1 MNKDILDSIFR
12 RINFSIKNKV
22 PVIIQSEST
31 ECGNACLSMICGFYG
46 KDIDLFNF
54 RNIYGSSSQGTT
66 LNALATIAQKAGLK
80 TRALSLD
87 IEEIG
92 ELRLPCVLHWSLN
105 HFVVLVAVKGKRF
118 IINDPALG
126 RRVVHHK
133 EISENFSGIALEA
146 WPDSGF
152 IQEKQRSRLKLRELM
167 HNIVGLK
174 SALTKIL
181 MLSIVIETVN
191 LLLPMGTQVVTDH
204 VITAHDENLLLVIC
218 VGLMFFTI
226 FKTWVSMLR
235 AWVSLKLNT
244 LTDVQWK
251 TSFFDH
257 LIGLPLAFF
266 EKRQLGD
273 IQSRFASLDTI
284 RSTFTNSIVSGIID
298 SIMTIGLLVMLSLY
312 GGWLVWVVLG
322 FTVCYA
328 AMRAITYKFYRAIN
342 EELIVK
348 RARSGSH
355 FMESLYGI
363 ATIKSL
369 NLKNRRSQHWLNTN
383 IDVSNAGLKQTRF
396 DMLFGGINTFINSA
410 DQVVILWLGAQMVM
424 ENTMTIG
431 MFMAFNAYRGQFAQ
445 RAAALID
452 LTMQLKMLSLH
463 NERISEIVYSEPEA
477 ESPVRKIFA
486 DDIGVSLEV
495 QNLAYQYDRLSKP
508 VFSNV
513 NISVAAGESVALI
526 GASGIGKTTLLKVM
540 SGLLTPERGDIFIG
554 GFDINKIGIN
564 NFRSSIACVLQEDR
578 LFSGSIA
585 DNISGFDDEV
595 DQTLIVDCAMK
606 CNIHEEILRMPMGYE
621 TIIGELGAGI
631 SGGQKQRL
639 LIARALY
646 QKPKILF
653 MDEATSHLDI
663 NNEKMVNAAIES
675 LNITR
680 IIIAHRP
687 STIACADRIIDLA
700 KLTLLPQQL
709 TTETIL

>member
-1 MNKDILDSIFR
+1 MNKDVLDSIFK
-12 RINFSIKNKV
+12 RINFSMKNKV

-54 RNIYGSSSQGTT
+54 RNRYGSTSQGAT
-66 LNALATIAQKAGLK
+66 LNVLAAIAQKAGLK

-87 IEEIG
+87 IAEIK
-92 ELRLPCVLHWSLN
+92 ELRLPCILHWSLN
-105 HFVVLVAVKGKRF
+105 HFVVLVAIKGKRF
-118 IINDPALG
+118 IIHDPALG
-126 RRVVHHK
+126 RRVVHLQ
-133 EISENFSGIALEA
+133 ELSENFSGIALEA
-146 WPDSGF
+146 WPDSDF
-152 IQEKQRSRLKLRELM
+152 RQEKQRSRLKLLDLM
-167 HNIVGLK
+167 HNMVGLK
-174 SALTKIL
+174 SALIKIF
-181 MLSIVIETVN
+181 MLSVVIETVN
-191 LLLPMGTQVVTDH
+191 LLLPMGTQIVTDH

-226 FKTWVSMLR
+226 FKTWVSMIR

-257 LIGLPLAFF
+257 LMSLPLAFF

-273 IQSRFASLDTI
+273 IQSRFASLDII
-284 RSTFTNSIVSGIID
+284 RATFTNSIVTGMID
-298 SIMTIGLLVMLSLY
+298 SIMTIGLLIMLSLY

-328 AMRAITYKFYRAIN
+328 IMRALTYKFYRTVS

-424 ENTMTIG
+424 DNTMTIG
-431 MFMAFNAYRGQFAQ
+431 MFMAFNAYRGQFTQ
-445 RAAALID
+445 RAASLID

-463 NERISEIVYSEPEA
+463 NERISEIVYSEPEVD
-477 ESPVRKIFA
+477 SPLRNVFEENV
-486 DDIGVSLEV
+486 GVSLEV
-495 QNLAYQYDRLSKP
+495 RGLAYQYDLLSKP

-513 NISVAAGESVALI
+513 NISVAAGESVALV
-526 GASGIGKTTLLKVM
+526 GVSGIGKTTLLKVM
-540 SGLLTPERGDIFIG
+540 SGLLTPERGEIFIG

-564 NFRSSIACVLQEDR
+564 NFRSNIACVLQEDR
-578 LFSGSIA
+578 LFSGSIT

-595 DQTLIVDCAMK
+595 DEALVIECAMQ

-646 QKPKILF
+646 QKPRILF

-663 NNEKMVNAAIES
+663 NNEKIINAAIES

-700 KLTLLPQQL
+700 KITP
-709 TTETIL
+709 

>member
-1 MNKDILDSIFR
+1 MNKDVLDSIFK
-12 RINFSIKNKV
+12 RINFSMKNKV

-54 RNIYGSSSQGTT
+54 RNRYGSTSQGAT
-66 LNALATIAQKAGLK
+66 LNVLAAIAQKAGLK

-87 IEEIG
+87 IAEIK
-92 ELRLPCVLHWSLN
+92 ELRLPCILHWSLN
-105 HFVVLVAVKGKRF
+105 HFVVLVAIKGKRF
-118 IINDPALG
+118 IIHDPALG
-126 RRVVHHK
+126 RRVVHLQ
-133 EISENFSGIALEA
+133 ELSENFSGIALEA
-146 WPDSGF
+146 WPDSDF
-152 IQEKQRSRLKLRELM
+152 RQEKQRSRLKLLDLM
-167 HNIVGLK
+167 HNMVGLK
-174 SALTKIL
+174 SALIKIF
-181 MLSIVIETVN
+181 MLSVVIETVN
-191 LLLPMGTQVVTDH
+191 LLLPMGTQIVTDH

-226 FKTWVSMLR
+226 FKSWVSMIR

-257 LIGLPLAFF
+257 LMSLPLAFF

-273 IQSRFASLDTI
+273 IQSRFASLDII
-284 RSTFTNSIVSGIID
+284 RATFTNSIVTGMID
-298 SIMTIGLLVMLSLY
+298 SIMTIGLLIMLSLY

-328 AMRAITYKFYRAIN
+328 IMRALTYKFYRTVS

-424 ENTMTIG
+424 DNTMTIG
-431 MFMAFNAYRGQFAQ
+431 MFMAFNAYRGQFTQ
-445 RAAALID
+445 RAASLID

-463 NERISEIVYSEPEA
+463 NERISEIVYSEPEVD
-477 ESPVRKIFA
+477 SPLRNVFEENV
-486 DDIGVSLEV
+486 GVSLEV
-495 QNLAYQYDRLSKP
+495 RDLAYQYDLLSKP

-513 NISVAAGESVALI
+513 NISVAAGESVALV
-526 GASGIGKTTLLKVM
+526 GVSGIGKTTLLKVM
-540 SGLLTPERGDIFIG
+540 SGLLTPERGEIFIG

-564 NFRSSIACVLQEDR
+564 NFRSNIACVLQEDR
-578 LFSGSIA
+578 LFSGSIT

-595 DQTLIVDCAMK
+595 DEALVIECAMQ

-646 QKPKILF
+646 QKPRILF

-663 NNEKMVNAAIES
+663 NNEKIINAAIES

-700 KLTLLPQQL
+700 KITP
-709 TTETIL
+709 

>member
-1 MNKDILDSIFR
+1 MNKDVLDSIFK
-12 RINFSIKNKV
+12 RINFSMKNKV

-54 RNIYGSSSQGTT
+54 RNRYGSTSQGAT
-66 LNALATIAQKAGLK
+66 LNVLAAIAQKAGLK

-87 IEEIG
+87 IAEIK
-92 ELRLPCVLHWSLN
+92 ELRLPCILHWSLN
-105 HFVVLVAVKGKRF
+105 HFVVLVAIKGKRF
-118 IINDPALG
+118 IIHDPALG
-126 RRVVHHK
+126 RRVVHLQ
-133 EISENFSGIALEA
+133 ELSENFSGIALEA
-146 WPDSGF
+146 WPDSDF
-152 IQEKQRSRLKLRELM
+152 RQEKQRSRLKLLDLM
-167 HNIVGLK
+167 HNMVGLK
-174 SALTKIL
+174 SALIKIF
-181 MLSIVIETVN
+181 MLSVVIETVN
-191 LLLPMGTQVVTDH
+191 LLLPMGTQIVTDH

-226 FKTWVSMLR
+226 FKTWVSMIR

-257 LIGLPLAFF
+257 LMSLPLAFF

-273 IQSRFASLDTI
+273 IQSRFASLDII
-284 RSTFTNSIVSGIID
+284 RATFTNSIVTGMID
-298 SIMTIGLLVMLSLY
+298 SIMTIGLLIMLSLY

-328 AMRAITYKFYRAIN
+328 IMRALTYKFYRTVS

-383 IDVSNAGLKQTRF
+383 IGVSNAGLKQTRF

-424 ENTMTIG
+424 DNTMTIG
-431 MFMAFNAYRGQFAQ
+431 MFMAFNAYRGQFTQ
-445 RAAALID
+445 RAASLID

-463 NERISEIVYSEPEA
+463 NERISEIVYSEPEVD
-477 ESPVRKIFA
+477 SPLRNVFEENV
-486 DDIGVSLEV
+486 GVSLEV
-495 QNLAYQYDRLSKP
+495 RDLAYQYDLLSKP

-513 NISVAAGESVALI
+513 NISVAAGESVALV
-526 GASGIGKTTLLKVM
+526 GVSGIGKTTLLKVM
-540 SGLLTPERGDIFIG
+540 SGLLTPERGEIFIG

-564 NFRSSIACVLQEDR
+564 NFRSNIACVLQEDR
-578 LFSGSIA
+578 LFSGSIT

-595 DQTLIVDCAMK
+595 DEALVIECAMQ

-646 QKPKILF
+646 QKPRILF

-663 NNEKMVNAAIES
+663 NNEKIINAAIES

-700 KLTLLPQQL
+700 KITP
-709 TTETIL
+709 

>member
-1 MNKDILDSIFR
+1 MNKDVLDSIFK
-12 RINFSIKNKV
+12 RINFSMKNKV

-54 RNIYGSSSQGTT
+54 RNRYGSTSQGAT
-66 LNALATIAQKAGLK
+66 LNVLAAIAQKAGLK

-87 IEEIG
+87 IAEIK
-92 ELRLPCVLHWSLN
+92 ELRLPCILHWSLN
-105 HFVVLVAVKGKRF
+105 HFVVLVAIKGKRF
-118 IINDPALG
+118 IIHDPALG
-126 RRVVHHK
+126 RRVVHLQ
-133 EISENFSGIALEA
+133 ELSENFSGIALEA
-146 WPDSGF
+146 WPDSDF
-152 IQEKQRSRLKLRELM
+152 RQEKQRSRLKLLDLM
-167 HNIVGLK
+167 HNMVGLK
-174 SALTKIL
+174 SALIKIF
-181 MLSIVIETVN
+181 MLSVVIETVN
-191 LLLPMGTQVVTDH
+191 LLLPMGTQIVTDH

-226 FKTWVSMLR
+226 FKTWVSMIR

-257 LIGLPLAFF
+257 LMSLPLAFF

-273 IQSRFASLDTI
+273 IQSRFASLDII
-284 RSTFTNSIVSGIID
+284 RATFTNSIVTGMID
-298 SIMTIGLLVMLSLY
+298 SIMTIGLLIMLSLY

-322 FTVCYA
+322 FTVCNA
-328 AMRAITYKFYRAIN
+328 IMRALTYKFYRTVS

-424 ENTMTIG
+424 DNTMTIG
-431 MFMAFNAYRGQFAQ
+431 MFMAFNAYRGQFTQ
-445 RAAALID
+445 RAASLID

-463 NERISEIVYSEPEA
+463 NERISEIVYSEPEVD
-477 ESPVRKIFA
+477 SPLRNVFEENV
-486 DDIGVSLEV
+486 GVSLEV
-495 QNLAYQYDRLSKP
+495 RDLAYQYDLLSKP

-513 NISVAAGESVALI
+513 NISVAAGESVALV
-526 GASGIGKTTLLKVM
+526 GVSGIGKTTLLKVM
-540 SGLLTPERGDIFIG
+540 SGLLTPERGEIFIG

-564 NFRSSIACVLQEDR
+564 NFRSNIACVLQEDR
-578 LFSGSIA
+578 LFSGSIT

-595 DQTLIVDCAMK
+595 DEALVIECAMQ

-646 QKPKILF
+646 QKPRILF

-663 NNEKMVNAAIES
+663 NNEKIINAAIES

-700 KLTLLPQQL
+700 KITP
-709 TTETIL
+709 

>member
-1 MNKDILDSIFR
+1 MNKDVLDSIFR

-540 SGLLTPERGDIFIG
+540 SGLLTPGRGDIFIG

-595 DQTLIVDCAMK
+595 DQALIVDCAMK

>member
-1 MNKDILDSIFR
+1 MNKDVLDSIFK
-12 RINFSIKNKV
+12 RINFSMKNKV

-54 RNIYGSSSQGTT
+54 RNRYGSTSQGAT
-66 LNALATIAQKAGLK
+66 LNVLAAIAQKAGLK

-87 IEEIG
+87 IAEIK
-92 ELRLPCVLHWSLN
+92 ELRLPCILHWSLN
-105 HFVVLVAVKGKRF
+105 HFVVLVAIKGKRF
-118 IINDPALG
+118 IIHDPALG
-126 RRVVHHK
+126 RRVVHLQ
-133 EISENFSGIALEA
+133 ELSENFSGIALEA
-146 WPDSGF
+146 WPDSDF
-152 IQEKQRSRLKLRELM
+152 RQEKQRSRLKLLDLM
-167 HNIVGLK
+167 HNMVGLK
-174 SALTKIL
+174 SALIKIF
-181 MLSIVIETVN
+181 MLSVVIETVN
-191 LLLPMGTQVVTDH
+191 LLLPMGTQIVTDH

-226 FKTWVSMLR
+226 FKTWVSMIR

-257 LIGLPLAFF
+257 LMSLPLAFF

-273 IQSRFASLDTI
+273 IQSRFASLDII
-284 RSTFTNSIVSGIID
+284 RATFTNSIVTGMID
-298 SIMTIGLLVMLSLY
+298 SIMTIGLLIMLSLY

-328 AMRAITYKFYRAIN
+328 IMRALTYKFYRTVS

-424 ENTMTIG
+424 DNTMTIG
-431 MFMAFNAYRGQFAQ
+431 MFMAFNAYRGQFTQ
-445 RAAALID
+445 RAASLID

-463 NERISEIVYSEPEA
+463 NERISEIVYSEPEVD
-477 ESPVRKIFA
+477 SPLRNVFEENV
-486 DDIGVSLEV
+486 GVSLEV
-495 QNLAYQYDRLSKP
+495 RDLAYQYDLLSKP

-513 NISVAAGESVALI
+513 NISVAAGESVALV
-526 GASGIGKTTLLKVM
+526 GVSGIGKTTLLKVM
-540 SGLLTPERGDIFIG
+540 SGLLTPERGEIFIG

-564 NFRSSIACVLQEDR
+564 NFRSNIACVLQEDR
-578 LFSGSIA
+578 LFSGSIT

-595 DQTLIVDCAMK
+595 DEALVIECAMQ

-646 QKPKILF
+646 QKPRILF

-663 NNEKMVNAAIES
+663 NNEKIINAAIES
-675 LNITR
+675 LKITR

-700 KLTLLPQQL
+700 KITP
-709 TTETIL
+709 

>member
-1 MNKDILDSIFR
+1 MNKDVLDSIFK
-12 RINFSIKNKV
+12 RINFSMKNKV

-54 RNIYGSSSQGTT
+54 RNRYGSTSQGAT
-66 LNALATIAQKAGLK
+66 LNVLAAIAQKAGLK

-87 IEEIG
+87 IAEIK
-92 ELRLPCVLHWSLN
+92 ELRLPCILHWSLN
-105 HFVVLVAVKGKRF
+105 HFVVLVAIKGKRF
-118 IINDPALG
+118 IIHDPALG
-126 RRVVHHK
+126 RRVVHLQ
-133 EISENFSGIALEA
+133 ELSENFSGIALEA
-146 WPDSGF
+146 WPDSDF
-152 IQEKQRSRLKLRELM
+152 RQEKQRSRLKLLDLM
-167 HNIVGLK
+167 HNMVGLK
-174 SALTKIL
+174 SALIKIF
-181 MLSIVIETVN
+181 MLSVVIETVN
-191 LLLPMGTQVVTDH
+191 LLLPMGTQIVTDH

-226 FKTWVSMLR
+226 FKTWVSMIR

-257 LIGLPLAFF
+257 LMSLPLAFF

-273 IQSRFASLDTI
+273 IQSRFASLDII
-284 RSTFTNSIVSGIID
+284 RATFTNSIVTGMID
-298 SIMTIGLLVMLSLY
+298 SIMTIGLLIMLSLY

-328 AMRAITYKFYRAIN
+328 IMRALTYKFYRTVS

-424 ENTMTIG
+424 DNTMTIG
-431 MFMAFNAYRGQFAQ
+431 MFMAFNAYRGQFTQ
-445 RAAALID
+445 RAASLID

-463 NERISEIVYSEPEA
+463 NERISEIVYSEPEVD
-477 ESPVRKIFA
+477 SPLRNVFEENV
-486 DDIGVSLEV
+486 GVSLEV
-495 QNLAYQYDRLSKP
+495 RDLAYQYDLLSKP

-513 NISVAAGESVALI
+513 NISVAAGESVALV
-526 GASGIGKTTLLKVM
+526 GVSGIGKTTLLKVM
-540 SGLLTPERGDIFIG
+540 SGLLTPERGEIFIG

-564 NFRSSIACVLQEDR
+564 NFRSNIACLLQEDR
-578 LFSGSIA
+578 LFSGSIT

-595 DQTLIVDCAMK
+595 DEALVIECAMQ

-646 QKPKILF
+646 QKPRILF

-663 NNEKMVNAAIES
+663 NNEKIINAAIES

-700 KLTLLPQQL
+700 KITP
-709 TTETIL
+709 

>member
-1 MNKDILDSIFR
+1 MNKDTLDSIFK
-12 RINFSIKNKV
+12 RINFSMKTKV

-54 RNIYGSSSQGTT
+54 RNRYGSTSQGAT
-66 LNALATIAQKAGLK
+66 LNALAAIAQKAGLK

-87 IEEIG
+87 IAEIK
-92 ELRLPCVLHWSLN
+92 ELRLPCILHWSLN
-105 HFVVLVAVKGKRF
+105 HFVVLVAIKGKRF
-118 IINDPALG
+118 IIHDPALG
-126 RRVVHHK
+126 RRVVHLQ
-133 EISENFSGIALEA
+133 ELSENFSGIALEA
-146 WPDSGF
+146 WPDSDF
-152 IQEKQRSRLKLRELM
+152 RQEKQRSRLKLLDLM

-174 SALTKIL
+174 SALIKIF
-181 MLSIVIETVN
+181 MLSVVIETVN
-191 LLLPMGTQVVTDH
+191 LLLPMGTQIVTDH

-218 VGLMFFTI
+218 AGLMFFTI
-226 FKTWVSMLR
+226 FKTWVSMIR

-257 LIGLPLAFF
+257 LMSLPLAFF

-273 IQSRFASLDTI
+273 IQSRFASLDVI
-284 RSTFTNSIVSGIID
+284 RATFTNSIVTGVID
-298 SIMTIGLLVMLSLY
+298 SIMTIGLLIMLSLY

-328 AMRAITYKFYRAIN
+328 IMRALTYKFYRTVS

-363 ATIKSL
+363 ATVKSL

-396 DMLFGGINTFINSA
+396 DMLFGGINTFINSTE
-410 DQVVILWLGAQMVM
+410 QVVILWLGAQMVM
-424 ENTMTIG
+424 DNTMTIG
-431 MFMAFNAYRGQFAQ
+431 MFMAFNAYRGQFTQ
-445 RAAALID
+445 RAASLID
-452 LTMQLKMLSLH
+452 LTMQVKMLSLH

-477 ESPVRKIFA
+477 ESPLRNVFEENV
-486 DDIGVSLEV
+486 GVSLEV
-495 QNLAYQYDRLSKP
+495 RDLAYQYDLLSKP

-513 NISVAAGESVALI
+513 NISVAGGESVALV
-526 GASGIGKTTLLKVM
+526 GVSGIGKTTLLKVM
-540 SGLLTPERGDIFIG
+540 SGLLTPERGEIFIG
-554 GFDINKIGIN
+554 GFDVNKIGIN
-564 NFRSSIACVLQEDR
+564 NFRSNIACVLQEDR
-578 LFSGSIA
+578 LFSGSIT

-595 DQTLIVDCAMK
+595 DEALVIECAMQ

-646 QKPKILF
+646 QKPRILF

-663 NNEKMVNAAIES
+663 NNEKIINTAIES
-675 LNITR
+675 LKITR

-687 STIACADRIIDLA
+687 STIACADRVIDLA
-700 KLTLLPQQL
+700 KIIP
-709 TTETIL
+709 

>member
-1 MNKDILDSIFR
+1 MNKDVLDSIFK
-12 RINFSIKNKV
+12 RINFSMKNKV

-54 RNIYGSSSQGTT
+54 RNRYGSTSQGAT
-66 LNALATIAQKAGLK
+66 LNVLAAIAQKAGLK

-87 IEEIG
+87 IAEIK
-92 ELRLPCVLHWSLN
+92 ELRLPCILHWSLN
-105 HFVVLVAVKGKRF
+105 HFVVLVAIKGKRF
-118 IINDPALG
+118 IIHDPALG
-126 RRVVHHK
+126 RRVVHLQ
-133 EISENFSGIALEA
+133 ELSENFSGIALEA
-146 WPDSGF
+146 WPDSDF
-152 IQEKQRSRLKLRELM
+152 RQEKQRSRLKLLDLM
-167 HNIVGLK
+167 HNMVGLK
-174 SALTKIL
+174 SALIKIF
-181 MLSIVIETVN
+181 MLSVVIETVN
-191 LLLPMGTQVVTDH
+191 LLLPMGTQIVTDH

-226 FKTWVSMLR
+226 FKTWVSMIR

-257 LIGLPLAFF
+257 LMSLPLAFF

-273 IQSRFASLDTI
+273 IQSRFASLDII
-284 RSTFTNSIVSGIID
+284 RATFTNSIVTGMID
-298 SIMTIGLLVMLSLY
+298 SIMTIGLLIMLSLY

-328 AMRAITYKFYRAIN
+328 IMRALTYKFYRTVS

-424 ENTMTIG
+424 DNTMTIG
-431 MFMAFNAYRGQFAQ
+431 MFMAFNAYRGQFTQ
-445 RAAALID
+445 RAASLID

-463 NERISEIVYSEPEA
+463 NERISEIVYSEPEVD
-477 ESPVRKIFA
+477 SPLRNVFEENV
-486 DDIGVSLEV
+486 GVSLEV
-495 QNLAYQYDRLSKP
+495 RDLAYQYDLLSKP

-513 NISVAAGESVALI
+513 NISVAAGESVALV
-526 GASGIGKTTLLKVM
+526 GVSGIGKTTLLKVM
-540 SGLLTPERGDIFIG
+540 SGLLTPERGEIFIG

-564 NFRSSIACVLQEDR
+564 NFRSNIACVLQEDR
-578 LFSGSIA
+578 LFSGSIT

-595 DQTLIVDCAMK
+595 DEALVIECAMQ
-606 CNIHEEILRMPMGYE
+606 CNIHEEILCMPMGYE
-621 TIIGELGAGI
+621 T
-631 SGGQKQRL
+631 
-639 LIARALY
+639 LY
-646 QKPKILF
+646 QKPRILF

-663 NNEKMVNAAIES
+663 NNEKIINAAIES
-675 LNITR
+675 LNINR

-700 KLTLLPQQL
+700 KITP
-709 TTETIL
+709 

>member
-1 MNKDILDSIFR
+1 MNKDVLDPIFK
-12 RINFSIKNKV
+12 RINFSMKNKV

-54 RNIYGSSSQGTT
+54 RNRYGSTSQGAT
-66 LNALATIAQKAGLK
+66 LNVLAAIAQKAGLK

-87 IEEIG
+87 IAEIK
-92 ELRLPCVLHWSLN
+92 ELRLPCILHWSLN
-105 HFVVLVAVKGKRF
+105 HFVVLVAIKGKRF
-118 IINDPALG
+118 IIHDPALG
-126 RRVVHHK
+126 RRVVHLQ
-133 EISENFSGIALEA
+133 ELSENFSGIALEA
-146 WPDSGF
+146 WPDSDF
-152 IQEKQRSRLKLRELM
+152 RQEKQRSRLKLLDLM
-167 HNIVGLK
+167 HNMVGLK
-174 SALTKIL
+174 SALIKIF
-181 MLSIVIETVN
+181 MLSVVIETVN
-191 LLLPMGTQVVTDH
+191 LLLPMGTQIVTDH

-226 FKTWVSMLR
+226 FKTWVSMIR

-257 LIGLPLAFF
+257 LMSLPLAFF

-273 IQSRFASLDTI
+273 IQSRFASLDII
-284 RSTFTNSIVSGIID
+284 RATFTNSIVTGMID
-298 SIMTIGLLVMLSLY
+298 SIMTIGLLIMLSLY

-328 AMRAITYKFYRAIN
+328 NMRALTYKFYRTVS

-424 ENTMTIG
+424 DNTMTIG
-431 MFMAFNAYRGQFAQ
+431 MFMAFNAYRGQFTQ
-445 RAAALID
+445 RAASLID

-463 NERISEIVYSEPEA
+463 NERISEIVYSEPEVD
-477 ESPVRKIFA
+477 SPLRNVFEENV
-486 DDIGVSLEV
+486 GVSLEV
-495 QNLAYQYDRLSKP
+495 RDLAYQYDLLSKP

-513 NISVAAGESVALI
+513 NISVAAGESVALV
-526 GASGIGKTTLLKVM
+526 GVSGIGKTTLLKVM
-540 SGLLTPERGDIFIG
+540 SGLLTPERGEIFIG

-564 NFRSSIACVLQEDR
+564 NFRSNIACVLQEDR
-578 LFSGSIA
+578 LFSGSIT

-595 DQTLIVDCAMK
+595 DEALVIECAMQ

-646 QKPKILF
+646 QKPRILF

-663 NNEKMVNAAIES
+663 NNEKIINAAIES

-687 STIACADRIIDLA
+687 PTIACADRIIDLA
-700 KLTLLPQQL
+700 KITP
-709 TTETIL
+709 

>member
-1 MNKDILDSIFR
+1 MNKDVLDSIFK
-12 RINFSIKNKV
+12 RINFSMKNKV

-54 RNIYGSSSQGTT
+54 RNRYGSTSQGAT
-66 LNALATIAQKAGLK
+66 LNVLAAIAQKAGLK

-87 IEEIG
+87 IAEIK
-92 ELRLPCVLHWSLN
+92 ELRLPCILHWSLN
-105 HFVVLVAVKGKRF
+105 HFVVLVAIKGKRF
-118 IINDPALG
+118 IIHDPALG
-126 RRVVHHK
+126 RRVVHLQ
-133 EISENFSGIALEA
+133 ELSENFSGIALEA
-146 WPDSGF
+146 WPDSDF
-152 IQEKQRSRLKLRELM
+152 RQEKQRSRLKLLDLM
-167 HNIVGLK
+167 HNMVGLK
-174 SALTKIL
+174 SALIKIF
-181 MLSIVIETVN
+181 MLSVVIETVN
-191 LLLPMGTQVVTDH
+191 LLLPMGTQIVTDH

-226 FKTWVSMLR
+226 FKTWVSMIR

-257 LIGLPLAFF
+257 LMSLPLAFF

-273 IQSRFASLDTI
+273 IQSRFASLDII
-284 RSTFTNSIVSGIID
+284 RATFTNSIVTGMID
-298 SIMTIGLLVMLSLY
+298 SIMTIGLLIMLSLY

-328 AMRAITYKFYRAIN
+328 IMRALTYKFYRTVS

-424 ENTMTIG
+424 DNTMTIG
-431 MFMAFNAYRGQFAQ
+431 MFMAFNAYRGQFTQ
-445 RAAALID
+445 RAASLID

-463 NERISEIVYSEPEA
+463 NERISEIVYSEPEVD
-477 ESPVRKIFA
+477 SPLRNVFEENV
-486 DDIGVSLEV
+486 GVSLEV
-495 QNLAYQYDRLSKP
+495 RDLAYQYDLLSKP

-513 NISVAAGESVALI
+513 NISVAAGESVALV
-526 GASGIGKTTLLKVM
+526 GVSGIGKTTLLKVM
-540 SGLLTPERGDIFIG
+540 SGLLTPERGEIFIG

-564 NFRSSIACVLQEDR
+564 NFRSNIACVLQEDR
-578 LFSGSIA
+578 LFFGSIT

-595 DQTLIVDCAMK
+595 DEALVIECAMQ

-646 QKPKILF
+646 QKPRILF

-663 NNEKMVNAAIES
+663 NNEKIINAAIES

-700 KLTLLPQQL
+700 KITP
-709 TTETIL
+709 

>member
-1 MNKDILDSIFR
+1 MNKDVLDSIFK
-12 RINFSIKNKV
+12 RINFSMKNKV

-54 RNIYGSSSQGTT
+54 RNRYGSTSQGAT
-66 LNALATIAQKAGLK
+66 LNVLAAIAQKAGLK

-87 IEEIG
+87 IAEIK
-92 ELRLPCVLHWSLN
+92 ELRLPCILHWSLN
-105 HFVVLVAVKGKRF
+105 HFVVLVAIKGKRF
-118 IINDPALG
+118 IIHDPALG
-126 RRVVHHK
+126 RRVVHLQ
-133 EISENFSGIALEA
+133 ELSENFSGIALEA
-146 WPDSGF
+146 WPDSDF
-152 IQEKQRSRLKLRELM
+152 RQEKQRSRLKLLDLM
-167 HNIVGLK
+167 HNMVGLK
-174 SALTKIL
+174 SALIKIF
-181 MLSIVIETVN
+181 MLSVVIETVN
-191 LLLPMGTQVVTDH
+191 LLLPMGTQIVTDH

-226 FKTWVSMLR
+226 FKTWVSMIR

-257 LIGLPLAFF
+257 LMSLPLAFF

-273 IQSRFASLDTI
+273 IQSRFASLDII
-284 RSTFTNSIVSGIID
+284 RATFTNSIVTGMID
-298 SIMTIGLLVMLSLY
+298 SIMTIGLLIMLSLY

-328 AMRAITYKFYRAIN
+328 IMRALTYKFYRTVS

-424 ENTMTIG
+424 DNTMTIG
-431 MFMAFNAYRGQFAQ
+431 MFMAFNAYRGQFTQ
-445 RAAALID
+445 RAASLID

-463 NERISEIVYSEPEA
+463 NERISEIVYSEPEVD
-477 ESPVRKIFA
+477 SPLRNVFEENV
-486 DDIGVSLEV
+486 GVSLEV
-495 QNLAYQYDRLSKP
+495 RDLAYQYDLLSKP

-513 NISVAAGESVALI
+513 NISVAAGESVALV
-526 GASGIGKTTLLKVM
+526 GVSGIGKTTLLKVM
-540 SGLLTPERGDIFIG
+540 SGLLMPERGEIFIG

-564 NFRSSIACVLQEDR
+564 NFRSNIACVLQEDR
-578 LFSGSIA
+578 LFSGSIT

-595 DQTLIVDCAMK
+595 DEALVIECAMQ

-646 QKPKILF
+646 QKPRILF

-663 NNEKMVNAAIES
+663 NNEKIINAAIES

-700 KLTLLPQQL
+700 KITP
-709 TTETIL
+709 

>member
-1 MNKDILDSIFR
+1 MNKDTLDSIFK
-12 RINFSIKNKV
+12 RINFSMKTKV

-54 RNIYGSSSQGTT
+54 RNRYGSTSQGAT
-66 LNALATIAQKAGLK
+66 LNVLAAIAQKAGLK

-87 IEEIG
+87 IAEIK
-92 ELRLPCVLHWSLN
+92 ELRLPCILHWSLN
-105 HFVVLVAVKGKRF
+105 HFVVLVAIKGKRF
-118 IINDPALG
+118 IIHDPALG
-126 RRVVHHK
+126 RRVVHLQ
-133 EISENFSGIALEA
+133 ELSENFSGIALEA
-146 WPDSGF
+146 WPDSDF
-152 IQEKQRSRLKLRELM
+152 RQEKQRSRLKLLDLM

-174 SALTKIL
+174 SALIKIF
-181 MLSIVIETVN
+181 MLSVVIETVN
-191 LLLPMGTQVVTDH
+191 LLLPMGTQIVTDH

-218 VGLMFFTI
+218 AGLMFFTI
-226 FKTWVSMLR
+226 FKTWVSMIR

-257 LIGLPLAFF
+257 LMSLPLAFF

-273 IQSRFASLDTI
+273 IQSRFASLDVI
-284 RSTFTNSIVSGIID
+284 RATFTNSIVTGVID
-298 SIMTIGLLVMLSLY
+298 SIMTIGLLIMLSLY

-328 AMRAITYKFYRAIN
+328 IMRALTYKFYRTVS

-363 ATIKSL
+363 ATVKSL

-396 DMLFGGINTFINSA
+396 DMLFGGINTFINSTE
-410 DQVVILWLGAQMVM
+410 QVVILWLGAQMVM
-424 ENTMTIG
+424 DNTMTIG
-431 MFMAFNAYRGQFAQ
+431 MFMAFNAYRGQFTQ
-445 RAAALID
+445 RAASLID
-452 LTMQLKMLSLH
+452 LTMQVKMLSLH

-477 ESPVRKIFA
+477 ESPLRNVFEENV
-486 DDIGVSLEV
+486 GVSLEV
-495 QNLAYQYDRLSKP
+495 RDLAYQYDLLSKP

-513 NISVAAGESVALI
+513 NISVAGGESVALV
-526 GASGIGKTTLLKVM
+526 GVSGIGKTTLLKVM
-540 SGLLTPERGDIFIG
+540 SGLLTPERGEIFIG
-554 GFDINKIGIN
+554 GFDVNKIGIN
-564 NFRSSIACVLQEDR
+564 NFRSNIACVLQEDR
-578 LFSGSIA
+578 LFSGSIT

-595 DQTLIVDCAMK
+595 DEALVIECAMQ

-646 QKPKILF
+646 QKPRILF

-663 NNEKMVNAAIES
+663 NNEKIINTAIES
-675 LNITR
+675 LKITR

-687 STIACADRIIDLA
+687 STIACADRVIDLA
-700 KLTLLPQQL
+700 KIIP
-709 TTETIL
+709 

>member
-1 MNKDILDSIFR
+1 
-12 RINFSIKNKV
+12 
-22 PVIIQSEST
+22 
-31 ECGNACLSMICGFYG
+31 
-46 KDIDLFNF
+46 
-54 RNIYGSSSQGTT
+54 
-66 LNALATIAQKAGLK
+66 AGLK

-87 IEEIG
+87 IAEIK
-92 ELRLPCVLHWSLN
+92 ELRLPCILHWSLN
-105 HFVVLVAVKGKRF
+105 HFVVLVAIKGKRF
-118 IINDPALG
+118 IIHDPALG
-126 RRVVHHK
+126 RRVVHLQ
-133 EISENFSGIALEA
+133 ELSENFSGIALEA
-146 WPDSGF
+146 WPDSDF
-152 IQEKQRSRLKLRELM
+152 RQEKQRSRLKLLDLM
-167 HNIVGLK
+167 HNMVGLK
-174 SALTKIL
+174 SALIKIF
-181 MLSIVIETVN
+181 MLSVVIETVN
-191 LLLPMGTQVVTDH
+191 LLLPMGTQIVTDH

-226 FKTWVSMLR
+226 FKTWVSMIR

-257 LIGLPLAFF
+257 LMSLPLAFF

-273 IQSRFASLDTI
+273 IQSRFASLDII
-284 RSTFTNSIVSGIID
+284 RATFTNSIVTGMID
-298 SIMTIGLLVMLSLY
+298 SIMTIGLLIMLSLY

-328 AMRAITYKFYRAIN
+328 IMRALTYKFYRTVS

-424 ENTMTIG
+424 DNTMTIG
-431 MFMAFNAYRGQFAQ
+431 MFMAFNAYRGQFTQ
-445 RAAALID
+445 RAASLID

-463 NERISEIVYSEPEA
+463 NERISEIVYSEPEVD
-477 ESPVRKIFA
+477 SPLRNVFEENV
-486 DDIGVSLEV
+486 GVSLEV
-495 QNLAYQYDRLSKP
+495 RDLAYQYDLLSKP

-513 NISVAAGESVALI
+513 NISVAAGESVALV
-526 GASGIGKTTLLKVM
+526 GVSGIGKTTLLKVM
-540 SGLLTPERGDIFIG
+540 SGLLTPERGEIFIG

-564 NFRSSIACVLQEDR
+564 NFRSNIACVLQEDR
-578 LFSGSIA
+578 LFSGSIT

-595 DQTLIVDCAMK
+595 DEALVIECAMQ

-646 QKPKILF
+646 QKPRILF

-663 NNEKMVNAAIES
+663 NNEKIINAAIES

-700 KLTLLPQQL
+700 KITP
-709 TTETIL
+709 

>member
-1 MNKDILDSIFR
+1 MNKDVLDSIFK
-12 RINFSIKNKV
+12 RINFSMKNKV

-54 RNIYGSSSQGTT
+54 RNRYGSTSQGAT
-66 LNALATIAQKAGLK
+66 LNVLAAIAQKAGLK

-87 IEEIG
+87 IAEIK
-92 ELRLPCVLHWSLN
+92 ELRLPCILHWSLN
-105 HFVVLVAVKGKRF
+105 HFVVLVAIKGKRF
-118 IINDPALG
+118 IIHDPALG
-126 RRVVHHK
+126 RRVVHLQ
-133 EISENFSGIALEA
+133 ELSENFSGIALEA
-146 WPDSGF
+146 WPDSDF
-152 IQEKQRSRLKLRELM
+152 RQEKQRSRLKLLDLM
-167 HNIVGLK
+167 HNMVGLK
-174 SALTKIL
+174 SALIKIF
-181 MLSIVIETVN
+181 MLSVVIETVN
-191 LLLPMGTQVVTDH
+191 LLLPMGTQIVTDH

-226 FKTWVSMLR
+226 FKTWVSMIR

-257 LIGLPLAFF
+257 LMSLPLAFF

-273 IQSRFASLDTI
+273 IQSRFASLDII
-284 RSTFTNSIVSGIID
+284 RATFTNSIVTGMID
-298 SIMTIGLLVMLSLY
+298 SIMTIGLLIMLSLY

-328 AMRAITYKFYRAIN
+328 IMRALTYKFYRTVS

-424 ENTMTIG
+424 DNTMTIG
-431 MFMAFNAYRGQFAQ
+431 MFMAFNAYRGQFTQ
-445 RAAALID
+445 RTASLID

-463 NERISEIVYSEPEA
+463 NERISEIVYSEPEVD
-477 ESPVRKIFA
+477 SPLRNVFEENV
-486 DDIGVSLEV
+486 GVSLEV
-495 QNLAYQYDRLSKP
+495 RDLAYQYDLLSKP

-513 NISVAAGESVALI
+513 NISVAAGESVALV
-526 GASGIGKTTLLKVM
+526 GVSGIGKTTLLKVM
-540 SGLLTPERGDIFIG
+540 SGLLTPERGEIFIG

-564 NFRSSIACVLQEDR
+564 NFRSNIACVLQEDR
-578 LFSGSIA
+578 LFSGSIT

-595 DQTLIVDCAMK
+595 DEALVIECAMQ

-646 QKPKILF
+646 QKPRILF

-663 NNEKMVNAAIES
+663 NNEKIINAAIES

-700 KLTLLPQQL
+700 KITP
-709 TTETIL
+709 

>member
-1 MNKDILDSIFR
+1 MNKDVLDSIFK
-12 RINFSIKNKV
+12 RINFSMKNKV

-54 RNIYGSSSQGTT
+54 RNRYGSTSQGAT
-66 LNALATIAQKAGLK
+66 LNVLAAIAQKAGLK

-87 IEEIG
+87 IAEIK
-92 ELRLPCVLHWSLN
+92 ELRLPCILHWSLN
-105 HFVVLVAVKGKRF
+105 HFVVLVAIKGKRF
-118 IINDPALG
+118 IIHDPALG
-126 RRVVHHK
+126 RRVVHLQ
-133 EISENFSGIALEA
+133 ELSENFSGIALEA
-146 WPDSGF
+146 WPDSDF
-152 IQEKQRSRLKLRELM
+152 RQEKQRSRLKLLDLM
-167 HNIVGLK
+167 HNMVGLK
-174 SALTKIL
+174 SALIKIF
-181 MLSIVIETVN
+181 MLSVVIETVN
-191 LLLPMGTQVVTDH
+191 LLLPMGTQIVTDH

-226 FKTWVSMLR
+226 FKTWISMIR

-257 LIGLPLAFF
+257 LMSLPLAFF

-273 IQSRFASLDTI
+273 IQSRFASLDII
-284 RSTFTNSIVSGIID
+284 RATFTNSIVTGMID
-298 SIMTIGLLVMLSLY
+298 SIMTIGLLIMLSLY

-328 AMRAITYKFYRAIN
+328 IMRALTYKFYRTVS

-424 ENTMTIG
+424 DNTMTIG
-431 MFMAFNAYRGQFAQ
+431 MFMAFNAYRGQFTQ
-445 RAAALID
+445 RAASLID

-463 NERISEIVYSEPEA
+463 NERISEIVYSEPEVD
-477 ESPVRKIFA
+477 SPLRNVFEENV
-486 DDIGVSLEV
+486 GVSLEV
-495 QNLAYQYDRLSKP
+495 RDLAYQYDLLSKP

-513 NISVAAGESVALI
+513 NISVAAGESVALV
-526 GASGIGKTTLLKVM
+526 GVSGIGKTTLLKVM
-540 SGLLTPERGDIFIG
+540 SGLLTPERGEIFIG

-564 NFRSSIACVLQEDR
+564 NFRSNIACVLQEDR
-578 LFSGSIA
+578 LFSGSIT

-595 DQTLIVDCAMK
+595 DEALVIECAMQ

-646 QKPKILF
+646 QKPRILF

-663 NNEKMVNAAIES
+663 NNEKIINAAIES

-700 KLTLLPQQL
+700 KITP
-709 TTETIL
+709 

>member
-1 MNKDILDSIFR
+1 
-12 RINFSIKNKV
+12 
-22 PVIIQSEST
+22 
-31 ECGNACLSMICGFYG
+31 
-46 KDIDLFNF
+46 
-54 RNIYGSSSQGTT
+54 
-66 LNALATIAQKAGLK
+66 
-80 TRALSLD
+80 
-87 IEEIG
+87 
-92 ELRLPCVLHWSLN
+92 
-105 HFVVLVAVKGKRF
+105 
-118 IINDPALG
+118 
-126 RRVVHHK
+126 
-133 EISENFSGIALEA
+133 
-146 WPDSGF
+146 
-152 IQEKQRSRLKLRELM
+152 M

-322 FTVCYA
+322 FTLCYA

-355 FMESLYGI
+355 FMETLYGI

-424 ENTMTIG
+424 DNTMTIG
-431 MFMAFNAYRGQFAQ
+431 MYMAFNAYRGQFAQ
-445 RAAALID
+445 RAASLID

-486 DDIGVSLEV
+486 DDVGVSLDV
-495 QNLAYQYDRLSKP
+495 QNLAYQYDLLSKP

-564 NFRSSIACVLQEDR
+564 NFRSNIACVLQEDR

-585 DNISGFDDEV
+585 DNISGFDEEMDRA
-595 DQTLIVDCAMK
+595 LLVDCAMR
-606 CNIHEEILRMPMGYE
+606 CNIHEEIQRMPMGYE

-687 STIACADRIIDLA
+687 STIASADRIIDLA
-700 KLTLLPQQL
+700 KLTSLPQQL
-709 TTETIL
+709 TTETI

>member
-1 MNKDILDSIFR
+1 MNKDVLDSIFK
-12 RINFSIKNKV
+12 RINSSMKNKV

-54 RNIYGSSSQGTT
+54 RNRYGSTSQGAT
-66 LNALATIAQKAGLK
+66 LNVLAAIAQKAGLK

-87 IEEIG
+87 IAEIK
-92 ELRLPCVLHWSLN
+92 ELRLPCILHWSLN
-105 HFVVLVAVKGKRF
+105 HFVVLVAIKGKRF
-118 IINDPALG
+118 IIHDPALG
-126 RRVVHHK
+126 RRVVHLQ
-133 EISENFSGIALEA
+133 ELSENFSGIALEA
-146 WPDSGF
+146 WPDSDF
-152 IQEKQRSRLKLRELM
+152 RQEKQRSRLKLLDLM
-167 HNIVGLK
+167 HNMVGLK
-174 SALTKIL
+174 SALIKIF
-181 MLSIVIETVN
+181 MLSVVIETVN
-191 LLLPMGTQVVTDH
+191 LLLPMGTQIVTDH

-226 FKTWVSMLR
+226 FKTWVSMIR

-257 LIGLPLAFF
+257 LMSLPLAFF

-273 IQSRFASLDTI
+273 IQSRFASLDII
-284 RSTFTNSIVSGIID
+284 RATFTNSIVTGMID
-298 SIMTIGLLVMLSLY
+298 SIMTIGLLIMLSLY

-328 AMRAITYKFYRAIN
+328 IMRALTYKFYRTVS

-424 ENTMTIG
+424 DNTMTIG
-431 MFMAFNAYRGQFAQ
+431 MFMAFNAYRGQFTQ
-445 RAAALID
+445 RAASLID

-463 NERISEIVYSEPEA
+463 NERISEIVYSEPEVD
-477 ESPVRKIFA
+477 SPLRNVFEENV
-486 DDIGVSLEV
+486 GVSLEV
-495 QNLAYQYDRLSKP
+495 RDLAYQYDLLSKP

-513 NISVAAGESVALI
+513 NISVAAGESVALV
-526 GASGIGKTTLLKVM
+526 GVSGIGKTTLLKVM
-540 SGLLTPERGDIFIG
+540 SGLLTPERGEIFIG

-564 NFRSSIACVLQEDR
+564 NFRSNIACVLQEDR
-578 LFSGSIA
+578 LFSGSIT

-595 DQTLIVDCAMK
+595 DEALVIECAMQ

-646 QKPKILF
+646 QKPRILF

-663 NNEKMVNAAIES
+663 NNEKIINAAIES

-700 KLTLLPQQL
+700 KITP
-709 TTETIL
+709 

>member
-1 MNKDILDSIFR
+1 MNKDVLDSIFK
-12 RINFSIKNKV
+12 RINFSMKNKV

-54 RNIYGSSSQGTT
+54 RNRYGSTSQGAT
-66 LNALATIAQKAGLK
+66 LNVLAAIAQKAGLK

-87 IEEIG
+87 IAEIK
-92 ELRLPCVLHWSLN
+92 ELRLPCILHWSLN
-105 HFVVLVAVKGKRF
+105 HFVVLVAIKGKRF
-118 IINDPALG
+118 IIHDPALG
-126 RRVVHHK
+126 RRVVHLQ
-133 EISENFSGIALEA
+133 ELSENFSGIALEA
-146 WPDSGF
+146 WPDSDF
-152 IQEKQRSRLKLRELM
+152 RQEKQRSRLKLLDLM
-167 HNIVGLK
+167 HNMVGLK
-174 SALTKIL
+174 SALIKIF
-181 MLSIVIETVN
+181 MLSVVIETVN
-191 LLLPMGTQVVTDH
+191 LLLPMGTQIVTDH

-226 FKTWVSMLR
+226 FKTWVSMIR

-257 LIGLPLAFF
+257 LMSLPLAFF

-273 IQSRFASLDTI
+273 IQSRFASLDII
-284 RSTFTNSIVSGIID
+284 RATFTNSIVTGMID
-298 SIMTIGLLVMLSLY
+298 SIMTIGLLIMLSLY

-328 AMRAITYKFYRAIN
+328 IMRALTYKFYRTVS

-396 DMLFGGINTFINSA
+396 DMLFGGINMFINSA

-424 ENTMTIG
+424 DNTMTIG
-431 MFMAFNAYRGQFAQ
+431 MFMAFNAYRGQFTQ
-445 RAAALID
+445 RAASLID

-463 NERISEIVYSEPEA
+463 NERISEIVYSEPEVD
-477 ESPVRKIFA
+477 SPLRNVFEENV
-486 DDIGVSLEV
+486 GVSLEV
-495 QNLAYQYDRLSKP
+495 RDLAYQYDLLSKP

-513 NISVAAGESVALI
+513 NISVAAGESVALV
-526 GASGIGKTTLLKVM
+526 GVSGIGKTTLLKVM
-540 SGLLTPERGDIFIG
+540 SGLLTPERGEIFIG

-564 NFRSSIACVLQEDR
+564 NFRSNIACVLQEDR
-578 LFSGSIA
+578 LFSGSIT

-595 DQTLIVDCAMK
+595 DEALVIECAMQ

-646 QKPKILF
+646 QKPRILF

-663 NNEKMVNAAIES
+663 NNEKIINAAIES

-700 KLTLLPQQL
+700 KITP
-709 TTETIL
+709 

>member
-1 MNKDILDSIFR
+1 MNKDVLDSIFR
-12 RINFSIKNKV
+12 RINFSIRNKV

-54 RNIYGSSSQGTT
+54 RNIYGSSSNGTT

-92 ELRLPCVLHWSLN
+92 ELRMPCILHWSLN

-126 RRVVHHK
+126 RRVVHGK

-152 IQEKQRSRLKLRELM
+152 VQEKQRSRLRLRELM

-298 SIMTIGLLVMLSLY
+298 SIMTIGLLVMLCLY
-312 GGWLVWVVLG
+312 GGWLAWVVVG

-396 DMLFGGINTFINSA
+396 DMLFGGINTFINST

-424 ENTMTIG
+424 DNTMTIG
-431 MFMAFNAYRGQFAQ
+431 MYMAFNAYRGQFAQ

-463 NERISEIVYSEPEA
+463 NERISEIVYSEPEV

-564 NFRSSIACVLQEDR
+564 NFRSNIACVLQEDR

-585 DNISGFDDEV
+585 DNISGFDEEMDRA
-595 DQTLIVDCAMK
+595 LLVDCAMK

-700 KLTLLPQQL
+700 KLTLLPQQP

>member
-1 MNKDILDSIFR
+1 MNKDVLDSIFK

-22 PVIIQSEST
+22 PVIIKSEST

-54 RNIYGSSSQGTT
+54 RNRYGSTSQGAT
-66 LNALATIAQKAGLK
+66 LNVLAAIAQKAGLK

-87 IEEIG
+87 IAEIK
-92 ELRLPCVLHWSLN
+92 ELRLPCILHWSLN
-105 HFVVLVAVKGKRF
+105 HFVVLVAIKGKRF
-118 IINDPALG
+118 IIHDPALG
-126 RRVVHHK
+126 RRVVHLQ
-133 EISENFSGIALEA
+133 ELSENFSGIALEA
-146 WPDSGF
+146 WPDSDF
-152 IQEKQRSRLKLRELM
+152 RQEKQRSRLKLLDLM
-167 HNIVGLK
+167 HNMVGLK
-174 SALTKIL
+174 SALIKIF
-181 MLSIVIETVN
+181 MLSVVIETVN
-191 LLLPMGTQVVTDH
+191 LLLPMGTQIVTDH

-226 FKTWVSMLR
+226 FKTWVSMIR

-257 LIGLPLAFF
+257 LMSLPLAFF

-273 IQSRFASLDTI
+273 IQSRFASLDII
-284 RSTFTNSIVSGIID
+284 RATFTNSIVTGMID
-298 SIMTIGLLVMLSLY
+298 SIMTIGLLIMLSLY

-328 AMRAITYKFYRAIN
+328 IMRALTYKFYRTVS

-424 ENTMTIG
+424 DNTMTIG
-431 MFMAFNAYRGQFAQ
+431 MFMAFNAYRGQFTQ
-445 RAAALID
+445 RAASLID

-463 NERISEIVYSEPEA
+463 NERISEIVYSEPEVD
-477 ESPVRKIFA
+477 SPLRNVFEENV
-486 DDIGVSLEV
+486 GVSLEV
-495 QNLAYQYDRLSKP
+495 RDLAYQYDLLSKP

-513 NISVAAGESVALI
+513 NISVAAGESVALV
-526 GASGIGKTTLLKVM
+526 GVSGIGKTTLLKVM
-540 SGLLTPERGDIFIG
+540 SGLLTPERGEIFIG

-564 NFRSSIACVLQEDR
+564 NFRSNIACVLQEDR
-578 LFSGSIA
+578 LFSGSIT

-595 DQTLIVDCAMK
+595 DEALVIECAMQ

-646 QKPKILF
+646 QKPRILF

-663 NNEKMVNAAIES
+663 NNEKIINAAIES

-700 KLTLLPQQL
+700 KITP
-709 TTETIL
+709 

>member
-1 MNKDILDSIFR
+1 MNKDVLDSIFK
-12 RINFSIKNKV
+12 RINFSMKNKV

-54 RNIYGSSSQGTT
+54 RNRYGSTSQGAT
-66 LNALATIAQKAGLK
+66 LNVLAAIAQKAGLK

-87 IEEIG
+87 IAEIK
-92 ELRLPCVLHWSLN
+92 ELRLPCILHWSLN
-105 HFVVLVAVKGKRF
+105 HFVVLVAIKGKRF
-118 IINDPALG
+118 IIHDPALG
-126 RRVVHHK
+126 RRVVHLQ
-133 EISENFSGIALEA
+133 ELSENFSGIALEA
-146 WPDSGF
+146 WPDSDF
-152 IQEKQRSRLKLRELM
+152 RQEKQRSRLKLLDLM
-167 HNIVGLK
+167 HNMVGLK
-174 SALTKIL
+174 SALIKIF
-181 MLSIVIETVN
+181 MLSVVIETVN
-191 LLLPMGTQVVTDH
+191 LLLPMGTQIVTDH

-226 FKTWVSMLR
+226 FKTWVSMIR

-257 LIGLPLAFF
+257 LMSLPLAFF

-273 IQSRFASLDTI
+273 IQSRFASLDII
-284 RSTFTNSIVSGIID
+284 RATFTNSIVTGMID
-298 SIMTIGLLVMLSLY
+298 SIMTIGLLIMLSLY

-322 FTVCYA
+322 STVCYA
-328 AMRAITYKFYRAIN
+328 IMRALTYKFYRTVS

-424 ENTMTIG
+424 DNTMTIG
-431 MFMAFNAYRGQFAQ
+431 MFMAFNAYRGQFTQ
-445 RAAALID
+445 RAASLID

-463 NERISEIVYSEPEA
+463 NERISEIVYSEPEVD
-477 ESPVRKIFA
+477 SPLRNIFEENV
-486 DDIGVSLEV
+486 GVSLEV
-495 QNLAYQYDRLSKP
+495 RDLAYQYDLLSKP

-513 NISVAAGESVALI
+513 NISVAAGESVALV
-526 GASGIGKTTLLKVM
+526 GVSGIGKTTLLKVM
-540 SGLLTPERGDIFIG
+540 SGLLTPERGEIFIG

-564 NFRSSIACVLQEDR
+564 NFRSNIACVLQEDR
-578 LFSGSIA
+578 LFSGSIT

-595 DQTLIVDCAMK
+595 DEALVIECAMQ

-646 QKPKILF
+646 QKPRILF

-663 NNEKMVNAAIES
+663 NNEKIINAAIES

-700 KLTLLPQQL
+700 KITP
-709 TTETIL
+709 

>member
-1 MNKDILDSIFR
+1 MNKDVLDSIFK
-12 RINFSIKNKV
+12 RINFSMKNKV

-54 RNIYGSSSQGTT
+54 RNRYGSTSQGAT
-66 LNALATIAQKAGLK
+66 LNVLAAIAQKAGLK

-87 IEEIG
+87 IAEIK
-92 ELRLPCVLHWSLN
+92 ELRLPCILHWSLN
-105 HFVVLVAVKGKRF
+105 HFVVLVAIKGKRF
-118 IINDPALG
+118 IIHDPALG
-126 RRVVHHK
+126 RRVVHLQ
-133 EISENFSGIALEA
+133 ELSENFSGIALEA
-146 WPDSGF
+146 WPDSDF
-152 IQEKQRSRLKLRELM
+152 RQEKQRSRLKLLDLM
-167 HNIVGLK
+167 HNMVGLK
-174 SALTKIL
+174 SALIKIF
-181 MLSIVIETVN
+181 MLSVVIETVN
-191 LLLPMGTQVVTDH
+191 LLLPMGTQIVTDH

-226 FKTWVSMLR
+226 FKTWVSMIR

-257 LIGLPLAFF
+257 LMSLPLAFF

-273 IQSRFASLDTI
+273 IQSRFASLDII
-284 RSTFTNSIVSGIID
+284 RATFTNSIVTGMID
-298 SIMTIGLLVMLSLY
+298 SIMTIGLLIMLSLY

-328 AMRAITYKFYRAIN
+328 IMRALTYKFYRTVS

-424 ENTMTIG
+424 DNTMTIG
-431 MFMAFNAYRGQFAQ
+431 MFMAFNAYRGQFTQ
-445 RAAALID
+445 RAASLID

-463 NERISEIVYSEPEA
+463 NERISEIVYSEPEVD
-477 ESPVRKIFA
+477 SPLRNVFEENV
-486 DDIGVSLEV
+486 GVSLEV
-495 QNLAYQYDRLSKP
+495 RDLAYQYDLLSKP

-513 NISVAAGESVALI
+513 NISVAAGESVALV
-526 GASGIGKTTLLKVM
+526 GVSGIGKTTLLKVM
-540 SGLLTPERGDIFIG
+540 SGLLTPERGEIFIG

-564 NFRSSIACVLQEDR
+564 NFRSNIACVLQEDR
-578 LFSGSIA
+578 LFSGSIT

-595 DQTLIVDCAMK
+595 DEALVIECAMQ

-646 QKPKILF
+646 QKPRILF
-653 MDEATSHLDI
+653 MDEATSHL
-663 NNEKMVNAAIES
+663 NNEKIINAAIES

-700 KLTLLPQQL
+700 KITP
-709 TTETIL
+709 

>member
-1 MNKDILDSIFR
+1 MNKDVLDSIFK
-12 RINFSIKNKV
+12 RINFSMKNKV

-54 RNIYGSSSQGTT
+54 RNRYGSTSQGAT
-66 LNALATIAQKAGLK
+66 LNVLAAIAQKAGLK

-87 IEEIG
+87 IAEIK
-92 ELRLPCVLHWSLN
+92 ELRLPCILHWSLN
-105 HFVVLVAVKGKRF
+105 HFVVLVAIKGKRF
-118 IINDPALG
+118 IIHDPALG
-126 RRVVHHK
+126 RRVVHLQ
-133 EISENFSGIALEA
+133 ELSENFSGIALEA
-146 WPDSGF
+146 WPDSDF
-152 IQEKQRSRLKLRELM
+152 RQEKQRSRLKLLDLM
-167 HNIVGLK
+167 HNMVGLK
-174 SALTKIL
+174 SALIKIF
-181 MLSIVIETVN
+181 MLSVVIETVN
-191 LLLPMGTQVVTDH
+191 LLLPMGTQIVTDH
-204 VITAHDENLLLVIC
+204 VITAHDENLLMVIC

-226 FKTWVSMLR
+226 FKTWVSMIR

-257 LIGLPLAFF
+257 LMSLPLAFF

-273 IQSRFASLDTI
+273 IQSRFASLDII
-284 RSTFTNSIVSGIID
+284 RATFTNSIVTGMID
-298 SIMTIGLLVMLSLY
+298 SIMTIGLLIMLSLY

-328 AMRAITYKFYRAIN
+328 IMRALTYKFYRTVS

-424 ENTMTIG
+424 DNTMTIG
-431 MFMAFNAYRGQFAQ
+431 MFMAFNAYRGQFTQ
-445 RAAALID
+445 RAASLID

-463 NERISEIVYSEPEA
+463 NERISEIVYSEPEVD
-477 ESPVRKIFA
+477 SPLRNVFEENV
-486 DDIGVSLEV
+486 GVSLEV
-495 QNLAYQYDRLSKP
+495 RDLAYQYDLLSKP

-513 NISVAAGESVALI
+513 NISVAAGESVALV
-526 GASGIGKTTLLKVM
+526 GVSGIGKTTLLKVM
-540 SGLLTPERGDIFIG
+540 SGLLTPERGEIFIG

-564 NFRSSIACVLQEDR
+564 NFRSNIACVLQEDR
-578 LFSGSIA
+578 LFSGSIT

-595 DQTLIVDCAMK
+595 DEALVIECAMQ

-646 QKPKILF
+646 QKPRILF

-663 NNEKMVNAAIES
+663 NNEKIINAAIES

-700 KLTLLPQQL
+700 KITP
-709 TTETIL
+709 

>member
-1 MNKDILDSIFR
+1 MNKDVLDSIFK
-12 RINFSIKNKV
+12 RINFSMKNKV

-54 RNIYGSSSQGTT
+54 RNRYGSTSQGAT
-66 LNALATIAQKAGLK
+66 LNVLAAIAQKAGLK

-87 IEEIG
+87 IAEIK
-92 ELRLPCVLHWSLN
+92 ELRLPCILHWSLN
-105 HFVVLVAVKGKRF
+105 HFVVLVAIKGKRF
-118 IINDPALG
+118 IIHDPALG
-126 RRVVHHK
+126 RRVVHLQ
-133 EISENFSGIALEA
+133 ELSENFSGIALEA
-146 WPDSGF
+146 WPDSDF
-152 IQEKQRSRLKLRELM
+152 RQEKQRSRLKLLDLM
-167 HNIVGLK
+167 HNMVGLK
-174 SALTKIL
+174 SALIKIF
-181 MLSIVIETVN
+181 MLSVVIETVN
-191 LLLPMGTQVVTDH
+191 LLLPMGTQIVTDH

-226 FKTWVSMLR
+226 FKTWVSMIR

-257 LIGLPLAFF
+257 LMSLPLAFF

-273 IQSRFASLDTI
+273 IQSRFASLDII
-284 RSTFTNSIVSGIID
+284 RATFTNSIVTGMID
-298 SIMTIGLLVMLSLY
+298 SIMTIGLLIMLSLY

-328 AMRAITYKFYRAIN
+328 IMRALTYKFYRTVS

-424 ENTMTIG
+424 DNTMTIG
-431 MFMAFNAYRGQFAQ
+431 MFMAFNAYRGQFTQ
-445 RAAALID
+445 RAASLID

-463 NERISEIVYSEPEA
+463 NERISEIVYSEPEVD
-477 ESPVRKIFA
+477 SPLRNVFEENV
-486 DDIGVSLEV
+486 GVSLEV
-495 QNLAYQYDRLSKP
+495 RDLAYQYDLLSKP

-513 NISVAAGESVALI
+513 NISVAAGESVALV
-526 GASGIGKTTLLKVM
+526 GVSGIGKTTLLKVM
-540 SGLLTPERGDIFIG
+540 SGLLTPERGEIFIG

-564 NFRSSIACVLQEDR
+564 NFRSNIACVLQEDR
-578 LFSGSIA
+578 LFSGSIT

-595 DQTLIVDCAMK
+595 DEALVIECAMQ

-646 QKPKILF
+646 QKPRILF
-653 MDEATSHLDI
+653 MDEATSYLDI
-663 NNEKMVNAAIES
+663 NNEKIINAAIES

-700 KLTLLPQQL
+700 KITP
-709 TTETIL
+709 

>member
-1 MNKDILDSIFR
+1 MNKDVLDSIFK
-12 RINFSIKNKV
+12 RINFSMKNKV

-54 RNIYGSSSQGTT
+54 RNRYGSTSQGAT
-66 LNALATIAQKAGLK
+66 LNVLAAIAQKAGLK

-87 IEEIG
+87 IAEIK
-92 ELRLPCVLHWSLN
+92 ELRLPCILHWSLN
-105 HFVVLVAVKGKRF
+105 HFVVLVAIKGKRF
-118 IINDPALG
+118 IIHDPALG
-126 RRVVHHK
+126 RRVVHLQ
-133 EISENFSGIALEA
+133 ELSENFSGIALEA
-146 WPDSGF
+146 WPDSDF
-152 IQEKQRSRLKLRELM
+152 RQEKQRSRLMLLDLM
-167 HNIVGLK
+167 HNMVGLK
-174 SALTKIL
+174 SALIKIF
-181 MLSIVIETVN
+181 MLSVVIETVN
-191 LLLPMGTQVVTDH
+191 LLLPMGTQIVTDH

-226 FKTWVSMLR
+226 FKTWVSMIR

-257 LIGLPLAFF
+257 LMSLPLAFF

-273 IQSRFASLDTI
+273 IQSRFASLDII
-284 RSTFTNSIVSGIID
+284 RATFTNSIVTGMID
-298 SIMTIGLLVMLSLY
+298 SIMTIGLLIMLSLY

-328 AMRAITYKFYRAIN
+328 IMRALTYKFYRTVS

-424 ENTMTIG
+424 DNTMTIG
-431 MFMAFNAYRGQFAQ
+431 MFMAFNAYRGQFTQ
-445 RAAALID
+445 RAASLID

-463 NERISEIVYSEPEA
+463 NERISEIVYSEPEVD
-477 ESPVRKIFA
+477 SPLRNVFEENV
-486 DDIGVSLEV
+486 GVSLEV
-495 QNLAYQYDRLSKP
+495 RDLAYQYDLLSKP

-513 NISVAAGESVALI
+513 NISVAAGESVALV
-526 GASGIGKTTLLKVM
+526 GVSGIGKTTLLKVM
-540 SGLLTPERGDIFIG
+540 SGLLTPERGEIFIG

-564 NFRSSIACVLQEDR
+564 NFRSNIACVLQEDR
-578 LFSGSIA
+578 LFSGSIT

-595 DQTLIVDCAMK
+595 DEALVIECAMQ

-646 QKPKILF
+646 QKPRILF

-663 NNEKMVNAAIES
+663 NNEKIINAAIES

-700 KLTLLPQQL
+700 KITP
-709 TTETIL
+709 

>member
-1 MNKDILDSIFR
+1 
-12 RINFSIKNKV
+12 
-22 PVIIQSEST
+22 
-31 ECGNACLSMICGFYG
+31 
-46 KDIDLFNF
+46 
-54 RNIYGSSSQGTT
+54 
-66 LNALATIAQKAGLK
+66 
-80 TRALSLD
+80 
-87 IEEIG
+87 
-92 ELRLPCVLHWSLN
+92 
-105 HFVVLVAVKGKRF
+105 
-118 IINDPALG
+118 
-126 RRVVHHK
+126 
-133 EISENFSGIALEA
+133 
-146 WPDSGF
+146 
-152 IQEKQRSRLKLRELM
+152 
-167 HNIVGLK
+167 
-174 SALTKIL
+174 
-181 MLSIVIETVN
+181 
-191 LLLPMGTQVVTDH
+191 
-204 VITAHDENLLLVIC
+204 
-218 VGLMFFTI
+218 
-226 FKTWVSMLR
+226 
-235 AWVSLKLNT
+235 
-244 LTDVQWK
+244 
-251 TSFFDH
+251 
-257 LIGLPLAFF
+257 
-266 EKRQLGD
+266 
-273 IQSRFASLDTI
+273 
-284 RSTFTNSIVSGIID
+284 
-298 SIMTIGLLVMLSLY
+298 MTIGLLVMLSLY

-322 FTVCYA
+322 FTLCYA

-355 FMESLYGI
+355 FMETLYGI

-424 ENTMTIG
+424 DNTMTIG
-431 MFMAFNAYRGQFAQ
+431 MYMAFNAYRGQFAQ
-445 RAAALID
+445 RAASLID

-486 DDIGVSLEV
+486 DDVGVSLDV
-495 QNLAYQYDRLSKP
+495 QNLAYQYDLLSKP

-564 NFRSSIACVLQEDR
+564 NFRSNIACVLQEDR

-585 DNISGFDDEV
+585 DNISGFDEEMDRA
-595 DQTLIVDCAMK
+595 LLVDCAMR
-606 CNIHEEILRMPMGYE
+606 CNIHEEIQRMPMGYE

-687 STIACADRIIDLA
+687 STIASADRIIDLA
-700 KLTLLPQQL
+700 KLTSLPQQL
-709 TTETIL
+709 TTETI

>member
-1 MNKDILDSIFR
+1 MNKDVLDSIFK
-12 RINFSIKNKV
+12 RINFSMKNKV

-54 RNIYGSSSQGTT
+54 RNRYGSTSQGAT
-66 LNALATIAQKAGLK
+66 LNVLAAIAQKAGLK

-87 IEEIG
+87 IAEIK
-92 ELRLPCVLHWSLN
+92 ELRLPCILHWSLN
-105 HFVVLVAVKGKRF
+105 HFVVLVAIKGKRF
-118 IINDPALG
+118 IIHDPALG
-126 RRVVHHK
+126 RRVVHLQ
-133 EISENFSGIALEA
+133 ELSENFSGIALEA
-146 WPDSGF
+146 WPDSDF
-152 IQEKQRSRLKLRELM
+152 RQEKQRSRLKLLDLM
-167 HNIVGLK
+167 HNMVGLK
-174 SALTKIL
+174 SALIKIF
-181 MLSIVIETVN
+181 MLSVVIETVN
-191 LLLPMGTQVVTDH
+191 LLLPMGTQIVTDH

-226 FKTWVSMLR
+226 FKTWVSMIR

-257 LIGLPLAFF
+257 LMSLPLAFF

-273 IQSRFASLDTI
+273 IQSRFASLDII
-284 RSTFTNSIVSGIID
+284 RATFTNSIVTGMID
-298 SIMTIGLLVMLSLY
+298 SIMTIGLLIMLSLY

-328 AMRAITYKFYRAIN
+328 IMRALTYKFYRTVS

-424 ENTMTIG
+424 DNTMTIG
-431 MFMAFNAYRGQFAQ
+431 MFMAFNAYRGQFTQ
-445 RAAALID
+445 RAASLID

-463 NERISEIVYSEPEA
+463 NERISEIVYSEPEVD
-477 ESPVRKIFA
+477 SPLRNVFEENV
-486 DDIGVSLEV
+486 GVSLEV
-495 QNLAYQYDRLSKP
+495 QYDLLSKP

-513 NISVAAGESVALI
+513 NISVAAGESVALV
-526 GASGIGKTTLLKVM
+526 GVSGIGKTTLLKVM
-540 SGLLTPERGDIFIG
+540 SGLLTPERGEIFIG

-564 NFRSSIACVLQEDR
+564 NFRSNIACVLQEDR
-578 LFSGSIA
+578 LFSGSIT

-595 DQTLIVDCAMK
+595 DEALVIECAMQ

-646 QKPKILF
+646 QKPRILF

-663 NNEKMVNAAIES
+663 NNEKIINAAIES

-700 KLTLLPQQL
+700 KITP
-709 TTETIL
+709 

>member
-1 MNKDILDSIFR
+1 MNKDVLDSIFK
-12 RINFSIKNKV
+12 RINFSMKNKV

-54 RNIYGSSSQGTT
+54 RNRYGSTSQGAT
-66 LNALATIAQKAGLK
+66 LNVLAAIAQKAGLK

-87 IEEIG
+87 IAEIK
-92 ELRLPCVLHWSLN
+92 ELRLPCILHWSLN
-105 HFVVLVAVKGKRF
+105 HFVVLVAIKGKRF
-118 IINDPALG
+118 IIHDPALG
-126 RRVVHHK
+126 RRVVHLQ
-133 EISENFSGIALEA
+133 ELSENFSGIALEA
-146 WPDSGF
+146 WPDSDF
-152 IQEKQRSRLKLRELM
+152 RQEKQRSRLKLLDLM
-167 HNIVGLK
+167 HNMVGLK
-174 SALTKIL
+174 SALIKIF
-181 MLSIVIETVN
+181 MLSVVIETVN
-191 LLLPMGTQVVTDH
+191 LLLPMGTQIVTDH

-226 FKTWVSMLR
+226 FKTWVSMIR

-257 LIGLPLAFF
+257 LMSLPLAFF

-273 IQSRFASLDTI
+273 IQSRFASLDII
-284 RSTFTNSIVSGIID
+284 RATFTNSIVTGMID
-298 SIMTIGLLVMLSLY
+298 SIMTIGLLIMLSLY

-328 AMRAITYKFYRAIN
+328 IMRALTYKFYRTVS

-424 ENTMTIG
+424 DNTMTIG
-431 MFMAFNAYRGQFAQ
+431 MFMAFNAYRGQFTQ
-445 RAAALID
+445 RAASLID

-463 NERISEIVYSEPEA
+463 NERISEIVYSEPEVD
-477 ESPVRKIFA
+477 SPLRNVFEENV
-486 DDIGVSLEV
+486 GVSLEV
-495 QNLAYQYDRLSKP
+495 RDLAYQYDLLSKP

-513 NISVAAGESVALI
+513 NISVAAGESVALV
-526 GASGIGKTTLLKVM
+526 GVSGIGKTTLLKVM
-540 SGLLTPERGDIFIG
+540 SGLLTPERGEIFIG

-564 NFRSSIACVLQEDR
+564 NFRSNIACVLQEDR
-578 LFSGSIA
+578 LFSGSIT

-595 DQTLIVDCAMK
+595 DEALVIECAMQ

-646 QKPKILF
+646 QKPRILF

-663 NNEKMVNAAIES
+663 NNENIINAAIES

-700 KLTLLPQQL
+700 KITP
-709 TTETIL
+709 

>member
-1 MNKDILDSIFR
+1 MNKDVLDSIFK
-12 RINFSIKNKV
+12 RINFSMKNKV

-54 RNIYGSSSQGTT
+54 RNRYGSTSQGAT
-66 LNALATIAQKAGLK
+66 LNVLAAIAQKAGLK

-87 IEEIG
+87 IAEIK
-92 ELRLPCVLHWSLN
+92 ELRLPCILHWSLN
-105 HFVVLVAVKGKRF
+105 HFVVLMAIKGKRF
-118 IINDPALG
+118 IIHDPALG
-126 RRVVHHK
+126 RRVVHLQ
-133 EISENFSGIALEA
+133 ELSENFSGIALEA
-146 WPDSGF
+146 WPDSDF
-152 IQEKQRSRLKLRELM
+152 RQEKQRSRLKLLDLM
-167 HNIVGLK
+167 HNMVGLK
-174 SALTKIL
+174 SALIKIF
-181 MLSIVIETVN
+181 MLSVVIETVN
-191 LLLPMGTQVVTDH
+191 LLLPMGTQIVTDH

-226 FKTWVSMLR
+226 FKTWVSMIR

-257 LIGLPLAFF
+257 LMSLPLAFF

-273 IQSRFASLDTI
+273 IQSRFASLDII
-284 RSTFTNSIVSGIID
+284 RATFTNSIVTGMID
-298 SIMTIGLLVMLSLY
+298 SIMTIGLLIMLSLY

-328 AMRAITYKFYRAIN
+328 IMRALTYKFYRTVS

-424 ENTMTIG
+424 DNTMTIG
-431 MFMAFNAYRGQFAQ
+431 MFMAFNAYRGQFTQ
-445 RAAALID
+445 RAASLID

-463 NERISEIVYSEPEA
+463 NERISEIVYSEPEVD
-477 ESPVRKIFA
+477 SPLRNVFEENV
-486 DDIGVSLEV
+486 GVSLEV
-495 QNLAYQYDRLSKP
+495 RDLAYQYDLLSKP

-513 NISVAAGESVALI
+513 NISVAAGESVALV
-526 GASGIGKTTLLKVM
+526 GVSGIGKTTLLKVM
-540 SGLLTPERGDIFIG
+540 SGLLTPERGEIFIG

-564 NFRSSIACVLQEDR
+564 NFRSNIACVLQEDR
-578 LFSGSIA
+578 LFSGSIT

-595 DQTLIVDCAMK
+595 DEALVIECAMQ

-646 QKPKILF
+646 QKPRILF

-663 NNEKMVNAAIES
+663 NNEKIINAAIES

-700 KLTLLPQQL
+700 KITP
-709 TTETIL
+709 